1 MLRCHSVSLY
11 RVCSEHGRAGQ
22 KARETIVV
30 YQQVARLRD
39 IFLRFIAA
47 VEHVAAQ
54 LEKGGLT
61 KDCACERLQ
70 LQAACEHKIVVVVDG
85 NVAAVAVENAS
96 VVSQEV
102 SGVSDALQGRV
113 RAHSR
118 LGQWPEE

>member
-1 MLRCHSVSLY
+1 MLRCHNVSLY
-11 RVCSEHGRAGQ
+11 RVWSEHGRAGQ

-54 LEKGGLT
+54 LEKGGVT
-61 KDCACERLQ
+61 KDFACERLQ

-96 VVSQEV
+96 V
-102 SGVSDALQGRV
+102 A
-113 RAHSR
+113 
-118 LGQWPEE
+118 GQRSVGSVTRS

>member
-1 MLRCHSVSLY
+1 MFLFIGCAQNM
-11 RVCSEHGRAGQ
+11 AGQ
-22 KARETIVV
+22 DKRREGTIVV

-61 KDCACERLQ
+61 KDFACERLQ

-96 VVSQEV
+96 V
-102 SGVSDALQGRV
+102 A
-113 RAHSR
+113 
-118 LGQWPEE
+118 GQRSVGSVTRSKGAFERIAD